1 MEMIQNAY
9 QGFAKRNYTMLDNLK
24 LGYGGTKTE
33 MERLLKD
40 AEKISGME
48 FDISSFADVTE
59 AIHIIQENMGI
70 ADATALEAEKTVEG
84 SLNSMKA
91 AWTNLV
97 TGIANENA
105 NTEILLNEFLLSV
118 QTFASNVIPIFATA
132 LSTILTMLVENGPAM
147 LEQGVN
153 NLNQFIVGLTTKM
166 PEITQFMIDM
176 VIAMAKAIINSIPYI
191 IAAAISF
198 MGNLLAT
205 IITEAFNVGENF
217 MNSIKKGALAHLS
230 ELVNNAKTWGKDM
243 VQGFVDGILS
253 KMRAALDAVKSLA
266 SNIRSYLH
274 FSRPDTG
281 PLRDYETW
289 MPDFMEGLAK
299 GINRNK
305 YKVIDEIRDLSDG
318 LSLSNMDFGTAT
330 IKANAEYGSNGAFG
344 STGGKTVSVVQN
356 IYSQAQTAADLMEE
370 AIYNQEKAVLLG
382 V

>member
-1 MEMIQNAY
+1 M
-9 QGFAKRNYTMLDNLK
+9 
-24 LGYGGTKTE
+24 YGGTKTE

-70 ADATALEAEKTVEG
+70 ADATAEEAETTIEG

-147 LEQGVN
+147 LVQGVN
-153 NLNQFIVGLTTKM
+153 NLNRFLAGLTTKM
-166 PEITQFMIDM
+166 PEIIAFMGKM
-176 VIAMAKAIINSIPYI
+176 VIAMGKALIDMLPYI
-191 IAAAISF
+191 ISVGLSFILNLANEMIKAATE
-198 MGNLLAT
+198 MGRNIVSGVWNGIQAMAGWFRDSVMGFFSN
-205 IITEAFNVGENF
+205 IV
-217 MNSIKKGALAHLS
+217 NS
-230 ELVNNAKTWGKDM
+230 
-243 VQGFVDGILS
+243 
-253 KMRAALDAVKSLA
+253 VKSALGIH
-266 SNIRSYLH
+266 SP
-274 FSRPDTG
+274 SRVFAEIG
-281 PLRDYETW
+281 KNMAL
-289 MPDFMEGLAK
+289 GLGGGWGDSIN
-299 GINRNK
+299 GIK
-305 YKVIDEIRDLSDG
+305 SDIM
-318 LSLSNMDFGTAT
+318 SDMDFGTAT
-330 IKANAEYGSNGAFG
+330 IKANAEYGSNGIFG
-344 STGGKTVSVVQN
+344 GTGGKTVSVVQN